1 MNPEAE
7 VVRAA
12 VAEVIVVVP
21 VVVAD
26 IGAEVPEAEAV
37 TKVEAGAAV
46 AEAIVVAAAEV
57 EDMAGGAAVVVVV
70 VDDREV
76 AAAEAEATIR
86 METGSHAIKK
96 TN

>member
-46 AEAIVVAAAEV
+46 AAIVVAAVEV
-57 EDMAGGAAVVVVV
+57 EDMA
-70 VDDREV
+70 V
-76 AAAEAEATIR
+76 AAAVAEATIR